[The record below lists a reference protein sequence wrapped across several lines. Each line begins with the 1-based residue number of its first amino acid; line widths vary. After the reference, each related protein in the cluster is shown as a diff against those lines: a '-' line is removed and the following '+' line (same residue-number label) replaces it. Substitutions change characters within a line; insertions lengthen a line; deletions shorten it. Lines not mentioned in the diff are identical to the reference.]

1 MRLKS
6 LIGDGMAVFEESASE
21 RNNNNNYK
29 SDDELDVNALLLQN
43 IRTAALLIALTRCF
57 I

>member
-6 LIGDGMAVFEESASE
+6 FIGDGMAVFEESASE
-21 RNNNNNYK
+21 GNNNNNNNNE
-29 SDDELDVNALLLQN
+29 ELVVNALLLQN
-43 IRTAALLIALTRCF
+43 IRMAALLIALTRCF

>member
-21 RNNNNNYK
+21 GNNNNK